1 MAGWNFI
8 SNINKKKKRTEKKR
22 FLYLVILAKLAEVG
36 LNICEHAGKVKSYPG
51 RWLFSGKGTVER

>member
-8 SNINKKKKRTEKKR
+8 SNINKKKKRTEKKKR
-22 FLYLVILAKLAEVG
+22 FQLVILAKLAEVS